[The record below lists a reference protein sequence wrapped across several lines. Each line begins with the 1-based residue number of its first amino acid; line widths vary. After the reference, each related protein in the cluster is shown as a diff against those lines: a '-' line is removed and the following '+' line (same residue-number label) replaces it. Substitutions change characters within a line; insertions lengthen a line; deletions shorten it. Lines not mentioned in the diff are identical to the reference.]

1 MKKET
6 IITFVAAVV
15 VFQSASWAST
25 NVAIVNIPAVSER
38 YKRTA
43 DLEARFEVRRNE
55 LNQQRDQLRAKLER
69 AARSLQ
75 EELKPGTDA
84 FESRQKEAALLDAE
98 LKFFIESAGR
108 KIEQELAGSLRS
120 IFDDIQSVVED
131 IAREQGIDVV
141 LAADQMPTG
150 KAGSTIQVRQ
160 QIVLQKVLF
169 WSPNLDLT
177 DEVVTRL
184 NAQYAKQRSQPQK

>member
-15 VFQSASWAST
+15 AFQSASWAST

-43 DLEARFEVRRNE
+43 DLEARFEVRRQE
-55 LNQQRDQLRAKLER
+55 LNQRRDQLRAKLEL

-84 FESRQKEAALLDAE
+84 YESRQKEATLLDAE

-131 IAREQGIDVV
+131 IAREQGIDLV

-150 KAGSTIQVRQ
+150 EAGSTTQVRQ

-169 WSPNLDLT
+169 WNPSLDLT
-177 DEVVTRL
+177 DEVVSRL
-184 NAQYAKQRSQPQK
+184 NAQYAKRQSQPIK